1 MARHKKRE
9 REREIE
15 RRRRR
20 RAKLAKLRAKG
31 LFPRPEGYDT
41 RVYSYVAYAVAKGLM
56 SLEEARA
63 RLEKAKIENTE
74 EKQDKEQ
81 VQ

>member
-31 LFPRPEGYDT
+31 LFPRPEGYDP
-41 RVYSYVAYAVAKGLM
+41 RVYSYVAYAVAKGIM
-56 SLEEARA
+56 TLEEALA
-63 RLEKAKIENTE
+63 RLEKAKL
-74 EKQDKEQ
+74 
-81 VQ
+81 VS

>member
-20 RAKLAKLRAKG
+20 RAKLAKLRKKG
-31 LFPRPEGYDT
+31 LFPRPEGYDP
-41 RVYSYVAYAVAKGLM
+41 RVYSYVAYAVAKGIM
-56 SLEEARA
+56 TLEQALA
-63 RLEKAKIENTE
+63 RLEQAKIPPQNVESTN
-74 EKQDKEQ
+74 
-81 VQ
+81 

>member
-41 RVYSYVAYAVAKGLM
+41 KVYSYVAYAVAKGIM
-56 SLEEARA
+56 SLDEALA
-63 RLEKAKIENTE
+63 RLEKAKISSD
-74 EKQDKEQ
+74 QA
-81 VQ
+81 

>member
-20 RAKLAKLRAKG
+20 REKLAKLRRKG
-31 LFPRPEGYDT
+31 LFPRPEGYDP
-41 RVYSYVAYAVAKGLM
+41 RVYSYVAYAVAKGIMTLDQA
-56 SLEEARA
+56 LA
-63 RLEKAKIENTE
+63 RLEKAKVVPQKE
-74 EKQDKEQ
+74 ESTN
-81 VQ
+81 

>member
-20 RAKLAKLRAKG
+20 REKLAKLRRKG
-31 LFPRPEGYDT
+31 LFPRPEGYDPT
-41 RVYSYVAYAVAKGLM
+41 VYSYVAYAVAKGIMTLDQA
-56 SLEEARA
+56 LA
-63 RLEKAKIENTE
+63 RLEKAKIEPQKE
-74 EKQDKEQ
+74 ESTN
-81 VQ
+81 

>member
-20 RAKLAKLRAKG
+20 REKLAKLRRKG
-31 LFPRPEGYDT
+31 LFPRPEGYDPT
-41 RVYSYVAYAVAKGLM
+41 VYSYVAYAVAKGIMTLDQA
-56 SLEEARA
+56 LA
-63 RLEKAKIENTE
+63 RLEKAKVEHQKE
-74 EKQDKEQ
+74 ETTN
-81 VQ
+81 

>member
-20 RAKLAKLRAKG
+20 REKLAKLRRKG
-31 LFPRPEGYDT
+31 LFPRPEGYDPT
-41 RVYSYVAYAVAKGLM
+41 VYCYVAYAVAKGIMTLDQA
-56 SLEEARA
+56 LA
-63 RLEKAKIENTE
+63 RLEKAKVEPQKE
-74 EKQDKEQ
+74 ETTN
-81 VQ
+81 